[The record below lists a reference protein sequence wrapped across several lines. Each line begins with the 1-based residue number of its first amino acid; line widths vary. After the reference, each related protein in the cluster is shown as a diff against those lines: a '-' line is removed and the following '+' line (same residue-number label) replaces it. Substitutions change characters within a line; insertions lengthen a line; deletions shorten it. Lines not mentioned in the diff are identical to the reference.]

1 MRINVS
7 ELMFGRA
14 LRCNIV
20 KLNCF
25 DYSSSVFGKVY
36 DIFAKY
42 LGWMNFKE
50 NGVGTRAN
58 RET

>member
-1 MRINVS
+1 
-7 ELMFGRA
+7 MFGGGIFA
-14 LRCNIV
+14 FYNIV

-25 DYSSSVFGKVY
+25 DYFSPVFWGVY

>member
-1 MRINVS
+1 MS

-25 DYSSSVFGKVY
+25 DYSSSVFERFT
-36 DIFAKY
+36 IF
-42 LGWMNFKE
+42 LRNIW
-50 NGVGTRAN
+50 VG
-58 RET
+58 